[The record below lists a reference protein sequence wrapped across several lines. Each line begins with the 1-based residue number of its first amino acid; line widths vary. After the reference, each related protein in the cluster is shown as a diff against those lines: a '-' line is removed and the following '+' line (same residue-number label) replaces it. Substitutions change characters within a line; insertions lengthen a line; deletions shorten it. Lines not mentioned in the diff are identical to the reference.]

1 MDYGEREEAFFHPV
15 PCIEYLV
22 CSRGK
27 LCCAG
32 RDVRN
37 REGLAVCAAPVG
49 LGLAQPG
56 CDSPPLE
63 SLEKGDGIGLAD
75 AHDGVSTNCCVR
87 LCGVLR
93 GNRYIWIKTTPKRQI
108 RKKGTSFPRGEKFLF
123 ACLFRGADRV
133 DRPKLFLGKGGVAD
147 DLQVFQ
153 NLFRLG
159 SADQHAG
166 HYMVF

>member
-93 GNRYIWIKTTPKRQI
+93 GNRYIWIKTTPKRQNAAQS
-108 RKKGTSFPRGEKFLF
+108 REGTSRIPELEWLSILGILLERLKRWERARFLMGT
-123 ACLFRGADRV
+123 AAFRNPFSPGFL
-133 DRPKLFLGKGGVAD
+133 RPLR
-147 DLQVFQ
+147 Q
-153 NLFRLG
+153 
-159 SADQHAG
+159 
-166 HYMVF
+166 